1 MARRIWL
8 TAVLL
13 VAVLCSLAAGVEAS
27 GTVTFYVQVVPGLKI
42 SSPDQL
48 TFEPVAP
55 GQSDVQELSLTVW
68 SNVRWQLLVEAN
80 GYGAEGGL
88 SGTMEVGDSGIWHKL
103 SAEGTAIYF
112 GQAPTGPDGV
122 VFQTPF
128 RFTGSYDDEPG
139 DYDFQVKF
147 TVVPAL

>member
-68 SNVRWQLLVEAN
+68 SNVRWQVLVEAN

-88 SGTMEVGDSGIWHKL
+88 SGILEVGQSGSWREI
-103 SAEGTAIYF
+103 SAGSVIHSD
-112 GQAPTGPDGV
+112 QPPTGPDGV